1 MLRRRPL
8 CDFRSA
14 MRPLVWLAAGAI
26 ATSTSPVHAQS
37 AEGDDGDT
45 SIGSDS
51 ESEGDPRAPSWL
63 EGHWAALTG
72 GSLSAAGSAVA
83 IASALGPA
91 ARSSSSAPS
100 APPHAPKDDGAAL
113 RTAGYIAG
121 GVGIAGFIL
130 FAVAGIGAK
139 NAHDRLDE
147 ACAAGRCTDVSR
159 DADIADGKLLQTAA
173 NIGLATGLT
182 GLGLGATLVVLGS
195 HSTSDVMPTVGSS
208 SPSGGMINF
217 AGRF

>member
-1 MLRRRPL
+1 MLRRPL
-8 CDFRSA
+8 RDFRTT
-14 MRPLVWLAAGAI
+14 MRPLVWLAVGAI

-51 ESEGDPRAPSWL
+51 ESEGDPSAPSWL

-72 GSLSAAGSAVA
+72 GSLSAAGSSVA
-83 IASALGPA
+83 IASASGHA
-91 ARSSSSAPS
+91 ARSSAPS

-121 GVGIAGFIL
+121 GVGLAGFIL

-159 DADIADGKLLQTAA
+159 DADIADGKRLQTAA

-182 GLGLGATLVVLGS
+182 GLGLGATLIVLGS